1 MEDALSDYGETL
13 LFVSHDRYF
22 IEKFATRIWA
32 FENGVLT
39 DYRGGYAAYVAWK
52 EHQAVIA
59 GAEKKAADK
68 SGVKKAS
75 PQAGSD
81 AAGKPDGRPRGGN
94 QARQMQRAEK
104 EITRLEGQL
113 AALEEECA
121 IYATDYQKLMELEA
135 QKEALNTAL
144 MEQYERWEALSDEA

>member
-1 MEDALSDYGETL
+1 M
-13 LFVSHDRYF
+13 
-22 IEKFATRIWA
+22 
-32 FENGVLT
+32 N
-39 DYRGGYAAYVAWK
+39 
-52 EHQAVIA
+52 AVIA

-81 AAGKPDGRPRGGN
+81 AAGKAEGRPRGGN

-121 IYATDYQKLMELEA
+121 LYATDYQKLMELEA

>member
-1 MEDALSDYGETL
+1 MTASDKNDG
-13 LFVSHDRYF
+13 
-22 IEKFATRIWA
+22 K
-32 FENGVLT
+32 
-39 DYRGGYAAYVAWK
+39 K
-52 EHQAVIA
+52 IA
-59 GAEKKAADK
+59 
-68 SGVKKAS
+68 

-81 AAGKPDGRPRGGN
+81 GAGKAERRPRGGN
-94 QARQMQRAEK
+94 HARKMQRAEK

-121 IYATDYQKLMELEA
+121 LYATDYQKLMELEA